1 MKDLEEIKKD
11 IWSTEDVEERKEK
24 IVQYIL
30 ESLKEP
36 RDFEEEDSGIAE
48 RWETAPDGHTERSES
63 EEGKKILGFLQDNVT
78 DCMKLPELVD
88 VFEKMT
94 EISVGDWEDWEDMTL
109 FEAGTYP
116 FTGRPMFTVSLVRQ
130 FPNDEDEF
138 YQLHLNA
145 LFLPEEKTGRI
156 SFSEWSESVDGD
168 FFAFVRETDIYTMMK
183 DEVPAEV
190 NIYLDE
196 T

>member
-1 MKDLEEIKKD
+1 MKDLEEIRKD
-11 IWSTEDVEERKEK
+11 IWSTEDVEERKKK

-30 ESLKEP
+30 ESMKEP

-48 RWETAPDGHTERSES
+48 RWETVPDEQTERSES
-63 EEGKKILGFLQDNVT
+63 EEGKKILEFLQEKVT
-78 DCMKLPELVD
+78 VGMKLPELVD

-109 FEAGTYP
+109 FEAGTYS

-138 YQLHLNA
+138 YQLHLNV
-145 LFLPEEKTGRI
+145 LFLPEEKTNGI
-156 SFSEWSESVDGD
+156 SFSEWSQSVDGD
-168 FFAFVRETDIYTMMK
+168 FFAFVRETDIYSLMK
-183 DEVPAEV
+183 DEAPAEV

>member
-1 MKDLEEIKKD
+1 
-11 IWSTEDVEERKEK
+11 
-24 IVQYIL
+24 
-30 ESLKEP
+30 
-36 RDFEEEDSGIAE
+36 
-48 RWETAPDGHTERSES
+48 
-63 EEGKKILGFLQDNVT
+63 
-78 DCMKLPELVD
+78 MKLPELVD

-109 FEAGTYP
+109 FEAGTFP

-138 YQLHLNA
+138 YQLHLNV
-145 LFLPEEKTGRI
+145 LFLPEEKTRGI
-156 SFSEWSESVDGD
+156 SFSEWSQSVDGD
-168 FFAFVRETDIYTMMK
+168 FFTFVRETDIYSLMK
-183 DEVPAEV
+183 DEAPAEV